1 MSRRA
6 QMKTK
11 KLGKSLLVIFMIAVV
26 IIAINVGI
34 FSEKTGKAT
43 VNVAKDAATEMPFT
57 EEQVLKAA
65 VDVAMNGYQY
75 KNTQEDNPWGFPSN
89 KISYYLDCS
98 TYVSTTI
105 MKLGGRFN
113 ASYQFQATDWKDGAV
128 PFTYNGQT
136 ISAQKI
142 TEAHNVPLGTAWTS
156 AIDASLLKPG
166 DIIAGDGHMFLYV
179 GKAATQEEIV
189 QQLSSKTGI
198 SIETITSTSF
208 DASIGKLN
216 YDNANTGRTD
226 QYWIIE
232 GNIGSN
238 KSPLGNGPI
247 SGGTETNVNI
257 PYLSNYN
264 WGYRTDTKSLQDVIV
279 YRITHEEVKN
289 QGSVGL
295 YKYIDSNGNG
305 QWDNGEKALKGAK
318 FKLAKKSDGT
328 DFVQKD
334 GADYEVTTGDNG
346 TAIFTNIEL
355 GTATTANYYL
365 VETYVPSGY
374 TMKQSIIP
382 ATVKVSG
389 YDINNIDSLIKIG
402 NDEVKYQGKLGVY
415 KYEDLNGNNKWD
427 EGEPALSGAKFKLAT
442 DTAGKNF
449 IQKDGADYEVETGKD
464 GTALFENIDLGT
476 LTERT
481 LYLVETVSPEGFKKM
496 DSVLQ
501 VTAKKDGVNIDDIST
516 LVQLGNKRKIYDLA
530 LRKYIT
536 AVKDGATGEETE
548 VTTRIPKITVP
559 ENFNTKDCTT
569 LKYEHPKDPVTVHT
583 TDIVTYNIEVFN
595 EGPEDAYSEIT
606 KDDLPAGL
614 EYLPDSEVNKE
625 YRWVLV
631 DENDNE
637 VDDISKAKYIITDY
651 LSKDQGEDNLIKA
664 FDPDTMDRPDSK
676 IVKVQF
682 KVTEPTT
689 SDRILINSAQIA
701 KETDSDGKVVTD
713 RDSTPNEWKN
723 EDDEDIEKVRVLYF
737 DLALR
742 KWVTEAIV
750 TKDGKE
756 TIYQTGHK
764 AEDNPE
770 SIVKVDLKKSD
781 LSKVTVKFRYKIR
794 ITNQG
799 QIAGEAKVVRDDIPA
814 GLKFVK
820 EDNPDWR
827 EENGKIVTNKLATV
841 TLQPGESTEMEIV
854 LTWINGEN
862 NLSVKTN
869 VSEIEEDH
877 NNYGTHDIDST
888 PGNKK
893 PKEDDIDDAPVMLAV
908 TTGSETIKY
917 IAFGVG
923 LLAFI
928 GISGIIIKKKVLN
941 Y

>member
-1 MSRRA
+1 MRRKA

-11 KLGKSLLVIFMIAVV
+11 KLGKSLLVIAMIAAIV
-26 IIAINVGI
+26 IAINVGI

-43 VNVAKDAATEMPFT
+43 VNVAKDATTEMPFT
-57 EEQVLKAA
+57 EEQVLEAA
-65 VDVAMNGYQY
+65 LDVAMNGYTY
-75 KNTQEDNPWGFPSN
+75 APGGSEDNPWGFPSN

-105 MKLGGRFN
+105 MKLGGRF
-113 ASYQFQATDWKDGAV
+113 SGLYQFQASDWKDGAV
-128 PFTYNGQT
+128 PFTYEGQT

-166 DIIAGDGHMFLYV
+166 DIIVGDGHMFLYV
-179 GKAATQEEIV
+179 GKAATQEEMV

-198 SIETITSTSF
+198 SIETISSTSL
-208 DASIGKLN
+208 DESIGKLN

-232 GNIGSN
+232 GNIGSS

-247 SGGTETNVNI
+247 REGAETNVNV

-279 YRITHEEVKN
+279 YRITREE
-289 QGSVGL
+289 
-295 YKYIDSNGNG
+295 I
-305 QWDNGEKALKGAK
+305 AH
-318 FKLAKKSDGT
+318 
-328 DFVQKD
+328 
-334 GADYEVTTGDNG
+334 
-346 TAIFTNIEL
+346 
-355 GTATTANYYL
+355 
-365 VETYVPSGY
+365 
-374 TMKQSIIP
+374 
-382 ATVKVSG
+382 
-389 YDINNIDSLIKIG
+389 IG
-402 NDEVKYQGKLGVY
+402 GVGVY
-415 KYEDLNGNNKWD
+415 KYDSTTNT
-427 EGEPALSGAKFKLAT
+427 ALSGAKFKLAT
-442 DTAGKNF
+442 AQTGGEYV
-449 IQKDGADYEVETGKD
+449 QKDGADYVVTTDSEGHAYFNGIELGTDTEKTYYLEEIEVPAGYEKIQGRIAVTVSKDFNETDVSKFHRVGNAKVQNKGSVGVYKFEDLNNDKDWDPGEPALAGASFGIATTEENAKAGTFVKTGVTGQDGKV
-464 GTALFENIDLGT
+464 LFSDLDLGT
-476 LTERT
+476 DTQRT
-481 LYLVETVSPEGFKKM
+481 YYLVETESPEGFKKM
-496 DSVLQ
+496 EGVLE
-501 VTAKKDGVNIDDIST
+501 VVAKKDGVNLDEIST
-516 LVQLGNKRKIYDLA
+516 LVSLGNTKKIYDLA

-569 LKYEHPKDPVTVHT
+569 LKYEHTKDPVVVHT

-614 EYLPDSEVNKE
+614 EFLPDSEVNKE
-625 YRWVLV
+625 YGWVLV
-631 DENDNE
+631 DENDNP
-637 VDDISKAKYIITDY
+637 VKDLSKAKYIITDY
-651 LSKDQGEDNLIKA
+651 LGSKNGEENLIKA
-664 FDPDTMDRPDSK
+664 FDPDTMD
-676 IVKVQF
+676 KVQF

-701 KETDSDGKVVTD
+701 KETDADGKTVTD
-713 RDSTPNEWKN
+713 RDSTPNEWKG

-750 TKDGKE
+750 TKDGNQ

-781 LSKVTVKFRYKIR
+781 LSKVTVKFRYRIR

-799 QIAGEAKVVRDDIPA
+799 QIAGEAKVVRDDVPA

-827 EENGKIVTNKLATV
+827 EENGKIVTNKLENV
-841 TLQPGESTEMEIV
+841 TLQPGESTEMEII
-854 LTWINGEN
+854 LTWINGAD
-862 NLSVKTN
+862 NLAVKTN
-869 VSEIEEDH
+869 VSEIEKDH
-877 NNYGTHDIDST
+877 NAYGTRDIDST
-888 PGNKK
+888 PGNNKK
-893 PKEDDIDDAPVMLAV
+893 GEDDIDDAPVMLAIK
-908 TTGSETIKY
+908 TGSETIKY
-917 IAFGVG
+917 VALAVG
-923 LLAFI
+923 IVAFI
-928 GISGIIIKKKVLN
+928 GISGMIIKKKVLN